1 MTIMQQDLWDWTGNH
16 FRVKVLCSYTGLAT
30 QILVNEMETDANF
43 LIDVG
48 DGILRDFLALPRKY
62 FENIQTILITHGHF
76 DHVGGLF
83 SLLSFFR
90 MINRKEK
97 INLIC
102 PKNVTEIQGLI
113 KTFRDSYADS
123 IPFTLEIFEI
133 DSEIELNSTEIIP
146 FPVQHRGSII
156 GGGELPD
163 IPTLGFILS
172 KKGERIL
179 YTGDTGYFEGL
190 KKHINNVDFALIEG
204 TCEEK
209 GSTYHLS
216 ITEAEELG
224 KLAKNFL
231 VIHKKPPIIE

>member
-1 MTIMQQDLWDWTGNH
+1 MQQDLWDWIGVQ
-16 FRVKVLCSYTGLAT
+16 FRVKVLCSYAGLAT
-30 QILVNEMETDANF
+30 QILVNERETDANF

-48 DGILRDFLALPRKY
+48 DGILRDLLTLPRKY

-90 MINRKEK
+90 MINRKK
-97 INLIC
+97 RLKLIC
-102 PKNVTEIQGLI
+102 PRDVIEIQGII
-113 KTFRDSYADS
+113 KTFRDSYTDS
-123 IPFTLEIFEI
+123 IPFPLEVIEI
-133 DSEIELNSTEIIP
+133 DTEIILGSIKIIP

-163 IPTLGFILS
+163 IPTLGYILS
-172 KKGERIL
+172 KEGERIL

-190 KKHINNVDFALIEG
+190 KKHINDADFALIEG
-204 TCEEK
+204 TYEEK
-209 GSTYHLS
+209 GTTYHLS
-216 ITEAEELG
+216 IEEAEELG

-231 VIHKKPPIIE
+231 VIHKRPPIIG